1 MRTIPIVNV
10 GRSMGVPRQLGQWST
25 DIVRVFAN
33 EELARLQEG
42 VEQTLDMTAQA
53 YDGLNAT
60 KDQIDEL
67 QALKD
72 DVRQTFGPMPN
83 DAAEIASVPLVRAEN
98 ALRTNVR
105 NIAALDVFFFE
116 LAYAFSQM
124 GNSMQSLGMTSET
137 NSLRRAAQAMRDWR
151 SDASRELYSR
161 MDAALDDRESIE
173 RDFKA
178 RLVVRGLRHIQDSDK
193 PGYFNALGEAV
204 SRATGIDIESA
215 GIGMSGSQIGI
226 SGHRLGAPPAL
237 LALIYV
243 IGALAGLVITL
254 LFIKSMVATDSGAA
268 AGALELAKAFN
279 QRQQGYAA
287 AVVNGTM
294 TPEEA
299 QLARLRDANATKA
312 QIQEQTKLA
321 EAEAVAAAKRGNPLE
336 TVLYGTLSV
345 GGLLLLLKVFKVF

>member
-1 MRTIPIVNV
+1 MKTIPVVNMI
-10 GRSMGVPRQLGQWST
+10 RPMGVPRQLGQWST

-226 SGHRLGAPPAL
+226 SGHRLGVTPIV
-237 LALIYV
+237 ALISA
-243 IGALAGLVITL
+243 ITSLAGLVITL

-287 AVVNGTM
+287 AVANGTM

-321 EAEAVAAAKRGNPLE
+321 EADAAAAAKRGNPLE